1 MVAWLLK
8 TLCGSLRFSHK
19 GSKELNGT
27 PESSRAGQLVG
38 GGSSADSAFSLANQC
53 FTLPSRHNHNP
64 GQNPKWWPIKTSKK
78 KGTMGRHTHTHIFAP
93 TLVKKFGFSAG
104 KAPLTVHQSEGDTGE
119 VRARQI
125 QGIIGPLS
133 SLQLSLTR
141 LVGEN
146 EGDRREFMTYPCN
159 HRGALSQLDIK
170 HMGRW
175 KKYEKRKEKL
185 RKVGKSVELS
195 ALSPNIWL

>member
-1 MVAWLLK
+1 MVPFVFHTREAKSWMAHQRAVVLDSLLEGAAQQ
-8 TLCGSLRFSHK
+8 TLLFPLLISASH
-19 GSKELNGT
+19 
-27 PESSRAGQLVG
+27 
-38 GGSSADSAFSLANQC
+38 
-53 FTLPSRHNHNP
+53 SRHATTTTQAKIPNDGLLRP
-64 GQNPKWWPIKTSKK
+64 PRKK
-78 KGTMGRHTHTHIFAP
+78 EPWVDTHTHIFAP